1 MSFWDDVAKYANTD
15 ASSFKA
21 PSWVANARQT
31 LGTDVEPVYPMKMVH
46 GGNQEPDTTKAPVGY
61 RYDNGNSQYQYL
73 DLNGQPSDLVN
84 RGNLGEAIKTAAP
97 IALAM
102 AGANYLP
109 GLFGG
114 AESAGVGAGAGAGV
128 GTGAETIGAGT
139 LAAGPSV
146 LTAGS
151 APGAAAATE
160 AGYLA
165 APSAANIAAGTA
177 AAGATPWYQTPAAL
191 QAGAGLVGGLAQAA
205 SQRQAAAA
213 QADAAQRGLDLQKSI
228 YEQQSALNKPFY
240 QAGVTGQNR
249 LMDLLG
255 LGSNTTGADFG
266 KYAKDFSMSDF
277 QADPGYAFRLAEGQK
292 ALDRQ
297 AAARGGLI
305 SGSALKAAARYGQD
319 MGSQEY
325 QSAFNR
331 YQTNRANQLQ
341 PLGSLQNVGQ
351 SAANQQ
357 SGALGNYGVNAGN
370 LLTQQGTAYA
380 AGDIGVGKTINNMIG
395 AGVSAYQDNALI
407 DQLRRLNPSIYG

>member
-1 MSFWDDVAKYANTD
+1 
-15 ASSFKA
+15 
-21 PSWVANARQT
+21 
-31 LGTDVEPVYPMKMVH
+31 
-46 GGNQEPDTTKAPVGY
+46 
-61 RYDNGNSQYQYL
+61 
-73 DLNGQPSDLVN
+73 
-84 RGNLGEAIKTAAP
+84 
-97 IALAM
+97 
-102 AGANYLP
+102 
-109 GLFGG
+109 
-114 AESAGVGAGAGAGV
+114 
-128 GTGAETIGAGT
+128 
-139 LAAGPSV
+139 
-146 LTAGS
+146 
-151 APGAAAATE
+151 
-160 AGYLA
+160 
-165 APSAANIAAGTA
+165 
-177 AAGATPWYQTPAAL
+177 
-191 QAGAGLVGGLAQAA
+191 
-205 SQRQAAAA
+205 
-213 QADAAQRGLDLQKSI
+213 
-228 YEQQSALNKPFY
+228 
-240 QAGVTGQNR
+240 
-249 LMDLLG
+249 
-255 LGSNTTGADFG
+255 
-266 KYAKDFSMSDF
+266 MSDF